1 MQEFARQFGIIPLHN
16 HNYHGRLYVICPDMG
31 WRERLAEVVYEE
43 GTGRLFANGISHNK
57 LYLQFGAELGLSAAE
72 LLNVNYCPEAA
83 AFKTFFQDRCSHN
96 IVEGISCHML
106 AAEAQGPGL
115 YMHLAE
121 RLKKDFGMSDAGVAF
136 WVIHDVADT
145 DHSSVGEELL
155 ADFAKTEADR
165 QICFMTLRACARMFE
180 TLNEIAL
187 FIVPTGTTRFTL
199 AGGSV
204 LCGSPLILSSGGET
218 GCAGLLPKAEL
229 GLVAPHACANSQR
242 REID

>member
-1 MQEFARQFGIIPLHN
+1 MLGVEETLREVKRLHKILPFNTHPLWQGLVEGAFSQKQAQEFARQFGIIPLHN

-165 QICFMTLRACARMFE
+165 QLVIKTVRE
-180 TLNEIAL
+180 TLEATQLLYNGI
-187 FIVPTGTTRFTL
+187 L
-199 AGGSV
+199 ARV
-204 LCGSPLILSSGGET
+204 KQ
-218 GCAGLLPKAEL
+218 AA
-229 GLVAPHACANSQR
+229 
-242 REID
+242 